1 MKRLFA
7 TLAACVLPLA
17 AQAQAQEQAGAREV
31 RAVRAQVRQG
41 ERHHATRLSMKVA
54 AFLLV
59 LAALGA
65 CSGAGTQPQHPE
77 PAPREQESLLPGTVG
92 VVVRDDAVG
101 PVVIA
106 VRAGISAVREG
117 DVVLSYNGIPVAS
130 GREFNRLV
138 ADTRP
143 GSVAEL
149 ELRRAGATHR
159 VRLPVR
165 QLELTPRG

>member
-1 MKRLFA
+1 
-7 TLAACVLPLA
+7 
-17 AQAQAQEQAGAREV
+17 
-31 RAVRAQVRQG
+31 
-41 ERHHATRLSMKVA
+41 MKVA

-77 PAPREQESLLPGTVG
+77 PTQRWEHESLLPGTIG
-92 VVVRDDAVG
+92 VVVRDDAAG
-101 PVVIA
+101 LVVIA

-117 DVVLSYNGIPVAS
+117 DIVLSYKGIPVSS

>member
-1 MKRLFA
+1 MRLFA

-17 AQAQAQEQAGAREV
+17 AHAQAKERAGAREV
-31 RAVRAQVRQG
+31 RA
-41 ERHHATRLSMKVA
+41 A

-65 CSGAGTQPQHPE
+65 CAGAGMQPQHPE
-77 PAPREQESLLPGTVG
+77 PAPRAQESLLPGSIG
-92 VVVRDDAVG
+92 VVVRGDAAG

-106 VRAGISAVREG
+106 VRAGIRAVREG
-117 DVVLSYNGIPVAS
+117 DVVLSYNGIPVSS

>member
-1 MKRLFA
+1 MK
-7 TLAACVLPLA
+7 AAAL
-17 AQAQAQEQAGAREV
+17 
-31 RAVRAQVRQG
+31 
-41 ERHHATRLSMKVA
+41 
-54 AFLLV
+54 LLV

-65 CSGAGTQPQHPE
+65 CAGTQPQHPE
-77 PAPREQESLLPGTVG
+77 PAPGEQESLLPGTVG
-92 VVVRDDAVG
+92 VVVRDDAAG

-138 ADTRP
+138 ADSPP
-143 GSVAEL
+143 GSVAQL